1 MCSIF
6 SSIDPQ
12 SYAFQTRSVRLGGH
26 ATSIRLEAMVWAILE
41 EIAALQNVTLGRFL
55 SKLNEETMAF
65 DAAEPL
71 NFASLLRCACLKYVA
86 EVRGKAGAL
95 DKLKLD
101 ALGDFQARPKIL
113 ASGQAA

>member
-26 ATSIRLEAMVWAILE
+26 ATSIRLEAMFWAILE
-41 EIAALQNVTLGRFL
+41 EIAALQNVPLGRFL
-55 SKLNEETMAF
+55 SKLNDETLAF
-65 DAAEPL
+65 DADAPL

-86 EVRGKAGAL
+86 EGRGNALAL
-95 DKLKLD
+95 DQLQHD
-101 ALGDFQARPKIL
+101 SAVDLGARPK
-113 ASGQAA
+113 AANSVHAA